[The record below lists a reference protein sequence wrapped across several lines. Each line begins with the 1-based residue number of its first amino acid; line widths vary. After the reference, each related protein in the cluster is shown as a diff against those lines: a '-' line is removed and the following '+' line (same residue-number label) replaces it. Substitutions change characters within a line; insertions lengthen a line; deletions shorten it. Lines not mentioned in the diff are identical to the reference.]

1 MDLLQIMLVTVVT
14 KSVQTSSTLM
24 SMETGMKLI
33 VLKRHKKIKR
43 HKKLS
48 SMSPKPVSIA
58 LLIELQ
64 KYQKAET

>member
-1 MDLLQIMLVTVVT
+1 
-14 KSVQTSSTLM
+14 M

-48 SMSPKPVSIA
+48 SMSPNPVTVPTKSFTDRVAKIPESRN
-58 LLIELQ
+58 LNRKTNITNLFL
-64 KYQKAET
+64 K

>member
-14 KSVQTSSTLM
+14 WSVQTSSTLM
-24 SMETGMKLI
+24 SIETGMKLI

-48 SMSPKPVSIA
+48 SMSPKPVTMPTI
-58 LLIELQ
+58 LF
-64 KYQKAET
+64 

>member
-1 MDLLQIMLVTVVT
+1 M
-14 KSVQTSSTLM
+14 QTSSTLM